1 MIKYACDV
9 CKMTLMFDPQIVVPV
24 GDNHEMLLVFR
35 AKNSP
40 LSEGHTGFHVCVP
53 CAIEVL
59 QAHADAN
66 HKKST
71 SQT

>member
-9 CKMTLMFDPQIVVPV
+9 CKMTLMPDPQIVVPI
-24 GDNHEMLLVFR
+24 DERIEMLLVFR
-35 AKNSP
+35 VKNVPST
-40 LSEGHTGFHVCVP
+40 LGFTNTHICVP

-71 SQT
+71 PQT